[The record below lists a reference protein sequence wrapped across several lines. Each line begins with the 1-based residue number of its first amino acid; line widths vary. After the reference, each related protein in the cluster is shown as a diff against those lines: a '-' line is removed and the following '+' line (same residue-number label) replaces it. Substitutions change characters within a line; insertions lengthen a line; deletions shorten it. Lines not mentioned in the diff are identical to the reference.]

1 MGLVDSDAISKIDS
15 MLGHGDAPI
24 EEAPATSG
32 ETADAPE
39 DAQQADSSDAP
50 EDVKEE
56 GEVSSEVEASPQEDV
71 SDEGGSPNHK
81 IPYKRFKQVLDS
93 QKKSSSEVTKLHKE
107 LKALQEQLS
116 GFQQQQQSPSAQEDF
131 DLDSL
136 LYGDDSSAGYSEGTS
151 DQYAQ
156 LASRVEAFEVHQ
168 AEQELTKEVSVAREK
183 YPNVP
188 EEVIYEAVVKDPS
201 VEVMYVAEQYS
212 NFIAGIEEAAIN
224 RHMAESQT
232 AETAQATPRPK
243 KSGSPPRSGISHDQP
258 KPTNVAEAKTAMIN
272 FLSKNNIFKR

>member
-1 MGLVDSDAISKIDS
+1 MGLLDENALGKIDS

-32 ETADAPE
+32 ESADAPVDE
-39 DAQQADSSDAP
+39 QQADSSDAP

-93 QKKSSSEVTKLHKE
+93 QKKSNSEVTRLNKE

-116 GFQQQQQSPSAQEDF
+116 GFQQQQQEPSGQEDF
-131 DLDSL
+131 DLDNL
-136 LYGDDSSAGYSEGTS
+136 LYGDDDSGGYSDVGSE
-151 DQYAQ
+151 QYAQ
-156 LASRVEAFEVHQ
+156 LASRIEAFEIHQ
-168 AEQELTKEVSVAREK
+168 AEQELTREVSDARKK

-201 VEVMYVAEQYS
+201 VEVMFVAEQYS

-224 RHMAESQT
+224 RHLSESKATQ
-232 AETAQATPRPK
+232 EAQATPRPT
-243 KSGSPPRSGISHDQP
+243 KSGAPPRVGLSPDAP
-258 KPTNVAEAKTAMIN
+258 KPKNVSEAKTAMIN
-272 FLSKNNIFKR
+272 FLNKNNIFKR

>member
-1 MGLVDSDAISKIDS
+1 MGLVDSDAISRIDS

-24 EEAPATSG
+24 DDTPVSSG
-32 ETADAPE
+32 ENADAPE

-56 GEVSSEVEASPQEDV
+56 GEVSEDVEASFAEDV
-71 SDEGGSPNHK
+71 LDEGGTPSHK

-107 LKALQEQLS
+107 LKALQEQVS

-136 LYGDDSSAGYSEGTS
+136 LYGDDNSAGYSEASS

-156 LASRVEAFEVHQ
+156 LSSRVEAFEVHQ
-168 AEQELTKEVSVAREK
+168 AEQELTREVSVARER

-188 EEVIYEAVVKDPS
+188 EEVIYEAVVRDPS
-201 VEVMYVAEQYS
+201 AEVMYVAEQYS
-212 NFIAGIEEAAIN
+212 NFIAGIEEAAIS
-224 RHMAESQT
+224 RHMSTSQ
-232 AETAQATPRPK
+232 AVETAQATPRPR
-243 KSGSPPRSGISHDQP
+243 KSGSPPRSGIVHDQP
-258 KPTNVAEAKTAMIN
+258 KPTNVAEAKAAMAN